1 MGSVEKV
8 VTLFPRTCLRRKELL
23 FLIISQTRL
32 VDIYTPIRKSPKY
45 EHIPLIWVDPYKIG
59 LTASITYITI
69 Q

>member
-1 MGSVEKV
+1 MGSAEKE

-32 VDIYTPIRKSPKY
+32 VDIYTPIRKSSKY
-45 EHIPLIWVDPYKIG
+45 KHIPFVWVDPYKIG
-59 LTASITYITI
+59 STASNTYITI